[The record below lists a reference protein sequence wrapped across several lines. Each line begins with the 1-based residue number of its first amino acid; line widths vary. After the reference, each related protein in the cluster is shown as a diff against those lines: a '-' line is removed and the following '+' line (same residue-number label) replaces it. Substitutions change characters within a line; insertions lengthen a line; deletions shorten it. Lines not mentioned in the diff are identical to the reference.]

1 MDHALM
7 KMSRL
12 GIAML
17 AALIGA
23 AATGTVPTT
32 GSAQGEDGIE
42 TELARETFRD
52 AAWRDRW
59 IVEGSGEISAGDGRL
74 TVNSPQATIWWRQPL
89 PADVAITLTA
99 GVDAP
104 AENNAANLNL
114 FFHAREVDG
123 GAYRFGRSA
132 QYEEYHRIP
141 NYIVTLTGGFQEGW
155 SRVRRN
161 PGFEMLSE
169 ERSTRSEAGRTYRI
183 RVVVAGGRL
192 RYWLDGKLIHDV
204 RNKQPLPGGHFALR
218 TWRSRVSWSDVRFA
232 ALTRAKEQERN
243 RRSAIWDRGKV
254 GG

>member
-1 MDHALM
+1 M
-7 KMSRL
+7 KL
-12 GIAML
+12 GRVAVVML
-17 AALIGA
+17 VSTC
-23 AATGTVPTT
+23 AATAGASWPT
-32 GSAQGEDGIE
+32 AAPVQVEE
-42 TELARETFRD
+42 EYWVEAELAREAFRD
-52 AAWRDRW
+52 ASWRDRW
-59 IVEGSGEISAGDGRL
+59 VVEGGGEIAAGDGRL

-99 GVDAP
+99 GVDGP

-132 QYEEYHRIP
+132 VYEDYHRIP

-169 ERSTRSEAGRTYRI
+169 ERSTRSEAGQTYRI
-183 RVVVAGGRL
+183 RVVIVGGRL

-204 RNKQPLPGGHFALR
+204 RDKQPLPGGHFALR
-218 TWRSRVSWSDVRFA
+218 TWRSHVWWSDVRFA
-232 ALTRAKEQERN
+232 VLTARK
-243 RRSAIWDRGKV
+243 
-254 GG
+254 